1 MDLKQVGSRT
11 YYIDNP
17 TNIGIFKIDD
27 EKVYL
32 IDSGNDK
39 DAGRKIMKI
48 IEANGFKVEGILAT
62 HSNADHVGGNK
73 YIQDKTG
80 CCIFSSNIEQCF
92 LENPILEASFL
103 YGGYPFKDLRNKFL
117 MAKESSSLKL
127 TDLDVQGIEYFPLKG
142 HFFDMVGYKTV
153 DDVFFLGDSL
163 FSEDIISKYHIF
175 FIYDVKAFLETLDY
189 LDSLDGKLFIPSHAR
204 AVDDISK
211 LTDLNRKKVKEIAD
225 KIIEICRTPSTYE
238 KILKIMFDHYNLE
251 MNANQYVLI
260 GSTVR
265 SYISYLYEE
274 NKLYYEIKDNEMYWK
289 IAN

>member
-80 CCIFSSNIEQCF
+80 CRIFCFKCI
-92 LENPILEASFL
+92 P
-103 YGGYPFKDLRNKFL
+103 
-117 MAKESSSLKL
+117 
-127 TDLDVQGIEYFPLKG
+127 
-142 HFFDMVGYKTV
+142 H
-153 DDVFFLGDSL
+153 
-163 FSEDIISKYHIF
+163 
-175 FIYDVKAFLETLDY
+175 
-189 LDSLDGKLFIPSHAR
+189 
-204 AVDDISK
+204 
-211 LTDLNRKKVKEIAD
+211 
-225 KIIEICRTPSTYE
+225 
-238 KILKIMFDHYNLE
+238 
-251 MNANQYVLI
+251 
-260 GSTVR
+260 
-265 SYISYLYEE
+265 
-274 NKLYYEIKDNEMYWK
+274 
-289 IAN
+289 

>member
-189 LDSLDGKLFIPSHAR
+189 LKTLHGTLFIPSHVSA
-204 AVDDISK
+204 
-211 LTDLNRKKVKEIAD
+211 LTCLDSLILENRKKVLEIAQLIVSFC
-225 KIIEICRTPSTYE
+225 KEERSFEEILC
-238 KILKIMFDHYNLE
+238 FVFQHYHLAMNL
-251 MNANQYVLI
+251 NQYVLV
-260 GSTVR
+260 GSTIR
-265 SYISYLYEE
+265 SYLSYLCDEKKLVYEFQDF
-274 NKLYYEIKDNEMYWK
+274 KMYWK
-289 IAN
+289 AIR

>member
-80 CCIFSSNIEQCF
+80 CRIFSSNIEQCF
-92 LENPILEASFL
+92 LENPIFIVFSQNTIVHGSKTL
-103 YGGYPFKDLRNKFL
+103 YVIQNY
-117 MAKESSSLKL
+117 
-127 TDLDVQGIEYFPLKG
+127 
-142 HFFDMVGYKTV
+142 
-153 DDVFFLGDSL
+153 
-163 FSEDIISKYHIF
+163 
-175 FIYDVKAFLETLDY
+175 
-189 LDSLDGKLFIPSHAR
+189 
-204 AVDDISK
+204 
-211 LTDLNRKKVKEIAD
+211 
-225 KIIEICRTPSTYE
+225 
-238 KILKIMFDHYNLE
+238 
-251 MNANQYVLI
+251 MNNV
-260 GSTVR
+260 
-265 SYISYLYEE
+265 
-274 NKLYYEIKDNEMYWK
+274 
-289 IAN
+289 